1 MPGGLRLSVAP
12 LLAVAV
18 IAVACGGGGGGESGG
33 APPTAAPAPTVA
45 ATAPAAG
52 QPAPSLGG
60 RVVRIENQDK
70 GGSGVYQFVPS
81 ELDFKVGDT
90 VTFEITAETEF
101 HTFTVDDLGIDVS
114 LEAGETVSHTYTFD
128 KAGSF
133 KLLCIPHETFGM
145 TGTITVA
152 P

>member
-1 MPGGLRLSVAP
+1 MSRGLRLSVVP

-18 IAVACGGGGGGESGG
+18 IAVACGGEDSGG
-33 APPTAAPAPTVA
+33 APAAPPTPTVA
-45 ATAPAAG
+45 AAAPTPA
-52 QPAPSLGG
+52 QPAPSSGG

-81 ELDFKVGDT
+81 ELNFEVGET

-114 LEAGETVSHTYTFD
+114 LEAGETVTHTYTFD
-128 KAGSF
+128 KAGVF

-145 TGTITVA
+145 TGTITVS

>member
-1 MPGGLRLSVAP
+1 MPGGLKLSVVP
-12 LLAVAV
+12 LLAVGL
-18 IAVACGGGGGGESGG
+18 IAAACGGEGDSGDAS
-33 APPTAAPAPTVA
+33 APTTVPAPTVA
-45 ATAPAAG
+45 APAPAAG
-52 QPAPSLGG
+52 QPAPSTGG

-81 ELDFKVGDT
+81 ELNFKVGDT
-90 VTFEITAETEF
+90 VIFEITAETEF

-114 LEAGETVSHTYTFD
+114 LEAGETVSYTHTFD
-128 KAGSF
+128 KAGAF

>member
-1 MPGGLRLSVAP
+1 MSRGLKLSVVL
-12 LLAVAV
+12 LLAVGAV
-18 IAVACGGGGGGESGG
+18 AAACGGGEGGDEGG
-33 APPTAAPAPTVA
+33 SPTKAPAPTVA

-52 QPAPSLGG
+52 QPAPSSGG
-60 RVVRIENQDK
+60 RVVRVENQDK

-114 LEAGETVSHTYTFD
+114 LEAGETVRHTYTFD
-128 KAGSF
+128 KTGTF

>member
-1 MPGGLRLSVAP
+1 MSRVLRLSVVM
-12 LLAVAV
+12 LMAVAV
-18 IAVACGGGGGGESGG
+18 IAVACGGEDSGG
-33 APPTAAPAPTVA
+33 APAAPPTPTVAAAAPAPA
-45 ATAPAAG
+45 
-52 QPAPSLGG
+52 QPAPSSGG

-81 ELDFKVGDT
+81 ELNFEVGET

-101 HTFTVDDLGIDVS
+101 HTLTVDDLGIDVS
-114 LEAGETVSHTYTFD
+114 LEAGETVTHTYTFD
-128 KAGSF
+128 KAGTF

-145 TGTITVA
+145 TGTITVS

>member
-1 MPGGLRLSVAP
+1 MTRGLRLSIVP

-18 IAVACGGGGGGESGG
+18 IAVACGGDDSGE
-33 APPTAAPAPTVA
+33 APAAAPTPAAA
-45 ATAPAAG
+45 ATAPSAG
-52 QPAPSLGG
+52 QPAPSSGG

-81 ELDFKVGDT
+81 ELNFKVGDT

-114 LEAGETVSHTYTFD
+114 LEAEETVSHTYTFD
-128 KAGSF
+128 KAGTF
-133 KLLCIPHETFGM
+133 MLLCIPHEAFGM
-145 TGTITVA
+145 TGTITVS

>member
-1 MPGGLRLSVAP
+1 MSRGLWLSAVP

-18 IAVACGGGGGGESGG
+18 IAAACGGEESGG
-33 APPTAAPAPTVA
+33 APAAPPTPTVA
-45 ATAPAAG
+45 AAAPAAA
-52 QPAPSLGG
+52 QPAPSSGG
-60 RVVRIENQDK
+60 RVVRIDNQDK

-81 ELDFKVGDT
+81 ELNFQVGDT

-114 LEAGETVSHTYTFD
+114 LEAGETVTHTYTFD
-128 KAGSF
+128 KAGVF

>member
-1 MPGGLRLSVAP
+1 MSRGLRLSVVL

-18 IAVACGGGGGGESGG
+18 IAAACGGDENGGVPA
-33 APPTAAPAPTVA
+33 APPTPTVA
-45 ATAPAAG
+45 AAAPAAA
-52 QPAPSLGG
+52 QPAPSSGG
-60 RVVRIENQDK
+60 RVVRVENQDK

-81 ELDFKVGDT
+81 ELNFEVGDT

-114 LEAGETVSHTYTFD
+114 LEAGETVTHTYTFD
-128 KAGSF
+128 KAGTF

>member
-1 MPGGLRLSVAP
+1 MSRGLWLSVVP

-18 IAVACGGGGGGESGG
+18 IAAACGGEESGG
-33 APPTAAPAPTVA
+33 APAAPPTPTVA
-45 ATAPAAG
+45 AAAPAAA
-52 QPAPSLGG
+52 QPAPSSGG
-60 RVVRIENQDK
+60 RVVRIDNQDK

-81 ELDFKVGDT
+81 ELDFQVGDT

-114 LEAGETVSHTYTFD
+114 LEAGETVTHTYTFD
-128 KAGSF
+128 KAGVF

>member
-1 MPGGLRLSVAP
+1 MSRGLWLSVVP

-18 IAVACGGGGGGESGG
+18 IAAACGGEESGG
-33 APPTAAPAPTVA
+33 APAAPPTPTVA
-45 ATAPAAG
+45 AATPAAA
-52 QPAPSLGG
+52 QPAPSSGG

-81 ELDFKVGDT
+81 ELNFQVGDT

-114 LEAGETVSHTYTFD
+114 LEAGETVTHTYTFD
-128 KAGSF
+128 KAGVF

>member
-1 MPGGLRLSVAP
+1 MSRGLWLSAVL

-18 IAVACGGGGGGESGG
+18 IAAACGGEESGG
-33 APPTAAPAPTVA
+33 APAAPPTPTVA
-45 ATAPAAG
+45 AAAPAAA
-52 QPAPSLGG
+52 QPAPSSGG
-60 RVVRIENQDK
+60 RVVRIDNQDK

-81 ELDFKVGDT
+81 ELNFQVGDT

-114 LEAGETVSHTYTFD
+114 LEAGETVTHTYTFD
-128 KAGSF
+128 KAGVF

>member
-1 MPGGLRLSVAP
+1 MSRGLWLSVVP

-18 IAVACGGGGGGESGG
+18 IAAACGGEESGG
-33 APPTAAPAPTVA
+33 APAAPPTPTVA
-45 ATAPAAG
+45 AATPAAA
-52 QPAPSLGG
+52 QPAPSSGG
-60 RVVRIENQDK
+60 RVVRIDNQDK

-81 ELDFKVGDT
+81 ELNFQVGDT

-114 LEAGETVSHTYTFD
+114 LEAGETVTHTYTFD
-128 KAGSF
+128 KAGVF

>member
-1 MPGGLRLSVAP
+1 MSRGLRLSVAL

-18 IAVACGGGGGGESGG
+18 IAAACGGDENGG
-33 APPTAAPAPTVA
+33 APAAPPTPTVA
-45 ATAPAAG
+45 AAAPAAA
-52 QPAPSLGG
+52 QPAPSPGG
-60 RVVRIENQDK
+60 RVVRVENRDK

-81 ELDFKVGDT
+81 ELNFEVGDT

-114 LEAGETVSHTYTFD
+114 LEAGETVTHTYTFD
-128 KAGSF
+128 KAGVF

>member
-1 MPGGLRLSVAP
+1 MSRGLKLSVVP

-18 IAVACGGGGGGESGG
+18 IIAACGGEESGG
-33 APPTAAPAPTVA
+33 APDTAPTPTVA
-45 ATAPAAG
+45 AAAPA
-52 QPAPSLGG
+52 QPAPSSGG
-60 RVVRIENQDK
+60 RVVRIENRDK

-81 ELDFKVGDT
+81 ELNFKVGDT

-114 LEAGETVSHTYTFD
+114 LDAGETVSHTYTFD
-128 KAGSF
+128 KAGTF

>member
-1 MPGGLRLSVAP
+1 MSRVLRLSVVP

-18 IAVACGGGGGGESGG
+18 IAVACGGEDSGG
-33 APPTAAPAPTVA
+33 APAAPPTPTVA
-45 ATAPAAG
+45 AAAPAAA
-52 QPAPSLGG
+52 QPAPSSGG

-81 ELDFKVGDT
+81 ELNFEVGDT

-114 LEAGETVSHTYTFD
+114 LEAGEKVTHTYTFD
-128 KAGSF
+128 KAGTF

-145 TGTITVA
+145 TGTITVS